1 MSKDLY
7 VKNLSQQTTEE
18 DIRTLF
24 AVAGKV
30 TYIHMVIDP
39 KTEQFLGCAY
49 VKMSSEAEAKDAINA
64 LNEARYMNSY
74 ISVSVALPR
83 TPAGSPRPPQQKRA
97 ARPPAAAGVQKKQ
110 ERSIAKGD
118 WTGPAPAKKKA
129 RPAAAPR
136 RKEGEEGRSDWT
148 SAPAGG
154 KKPREKSIAQS
165 DWTVSPKSERPSA
178 PARRQSSG
186 APRSAAP
193 KKGPGFK
200 RDK

>member
-30 TYIHMVIDP
+30 TYIHMVVDP
-39 KTEQFLGCAY
+39 KTQQFLGCAY

-74 ISVSVALPR
+74 ISVDVALPR
-83 TPAGSPRPPQQKRA
+83 TPAGSVRPTPPKKTPRPATAVATEKKRD
-97 ARPPAAAGVQKKQ
+97 KT
-110 ERSIAKGD
+110 IAKGD
-118 WTGPAPAKKKA
+118 WTGPAPTKKA
-129 RPAAAPR
+129 TPR
-136 RKEGEEGRSDWT
+136 RKDGEGERSNSPDWT
-148 SAPAGG
+148 AAPTGSAPP
-154 KKPREKSIAQS
+154 PRRKS
-165 DWTVSPKSERPSA
+165 SA
-178 PARRQSSG
+178 P
-186 APRSAAP
+186 PRSGSP
-193 KKGPGFK
+193 RKGPGPK

>member
-64 LNEARYMNSY
+64 LNEARYLNSY

-83 TPAGSPRPPQQKRA
+83 TPAGSVRPPQQKKA
-97 ARPPAAAGVQKKQ
+97 ARPPGAAGVQKKQ
-110 ERSIAKGD
+110 ERAIAKGD
-118 WTGPAPAKKKA
+118 WTGPAPARKKERSA
-129 RPAAAPR
+129 PLPR
-136 RKEGEEGRSDWT
+136 RKESAEGKSEWT
-148 SAPAGG
+148 SAPADR
-154 KKPREKSIAQS
+154 KKPREKTIEQS
-165 DWTVSPKSERPSA
+165 DWTVSPKKERPSA
-178 PARRQSSG
+178 PARREN
-186 APRSAAP
+186 SAAP

-200 RDK
+200 RGK

>member
-30 TYIHMVIDP
+30 TYIHMVVDP

-74 ISVSVALPR
+74 ISVDVALPR
-83 TPAGSPRPPQQKRA
+83 TPAGTARPPSPKNKKA
-97 ARPPAAAGVQKKQ
+97 ARPATAVATEKK
-110 ERSIAKGD
+110 RDKAIAKGD
-118 WTGPAPAKKKA
+118 WTGPAPTKKA
-129 RPAAAPR
+129 TPR
-136 RKEGEEGRSDWT
+136 RKDGEGGRSTPDWT
-148 SAPAGG
+148 STPT
-154 KKPREKSIAQS
+154 E
-165 DWTVSPKSERPSA
+165 SA
-178 PARRQSSG
+178 PSSRRKSSG
-186 APRSAAP
+186 APRSGSP
-193 KKGPGFK
+193 RKGPGPK

>member
-30 TYIHMVIDP
+30 TYIHMVVDP

-74 ISVSVALPR
+74 ISVDVALPR
-83 TPAGSPRPPQQKRA
+83 TPAGSVRPTPPKKA
-97 ARPPAAAGVQKKQ
+97 ARPTAAAAIQKK
-110 ERSIAKGD
+110 RDKAIAKGD
-118 WTGPAPAKKKA
+118 WTAPAPGKKA
-129 RPAAAPR
+129 PAR
-136 RKEGEEGRSDWT
+136 RKEGEGEGERSSTPDWT
-148 SAPAGG
+148 AAPTGGAATLRRKSSAP
-154 KKPREKSIAQS
+154 
-165 DWTVSPKSERPSA
+165 
-178 PARRQSSG
+178 
-186 APRSAAP
+186 PRSGTSR
-193 KKGPGFK
+193 KGPGTK

>member
-30 TYIHMVIDP
+30 TYIHMVVDP

-49 VKMSSEAEAKDAINA
+49 VKMSSEAEAKDAISA

-74 ISVSVALPR
+74 ISVDVALPR
-83 TPAGSPRPPQQKRA
+83 TPAGSVRPTPPKKAPRPA
-97 ARPPAAAGVQKKQ
+97 TAVATQKK
-110 ERSIAKGD
+110 RDKAIAKGD
-118 WTGPAPAKKKA
+118 WTAPAPGKKA
-129 RPAAAPR
+129 TPR
-136 RKEGEEGRSDWT
+136 RKEGAGGRSSAPDWT
-148 SAPAGG
+148 SEPTG
-154 KKPREKSIAQS
+154 
-165 DWTVSPKSERPSA
+165 SA
-178 PARRQSSG
+178 PPPRRKSSAPPRSG
-186 APRSAAP
+186 APR
-193 KKGPGFK
+193 KGPGPK

>member
-30 TYIHMVIDP
+30 TYIHMVVDP

-74 ISVSVALPR
+74 ISVDVALPR
-83 TPAGSPRPPQQKRA
+83 TPAGSVRPPQPKKA
-97 ARPPAAAGVQKKQ
+97 ARPAAAVAPQKK
-110 ERSIAKGD
+110 RDKAIAKGD
-118 WTGPAPAKKKA
+118 WTAPAPGKKA
-129 RPAAAPR
+129 TPR
-136 RKEGEEGRSDWT
+136 RKEGDGERSSTPDWT
-148 SAPAGG
+148 AAPTGSAP
-154 KKPREKSIAQS
+154 PLRRKSN
-165 DWTVSPKSERPSA
+165 A
-178 PARRQSSG
+178 P
-186 APRSAAP
+186 PRSGSP
-193 KKGPGFK
+193 RKGPGPK

>member
-30 TYIHMVIDP
+30 TYIHMVVDP

-83 TPAGSPRPPQQKRA
+83 TAAGSVKPPQKRA
-97 ARPPAAAGVQKKQ
+97 VRPPAAEASQKRRDK
-110 ERSIAKGD
+110 SIAKGD
-118 WTGPAPAKKKA
+118 WTGPAPSKKA
-129 RPAAAPR
+129 TPR
-136 RKEGEEGRSDWT
+136 RKEGDWT
-148 SAPAGG
+148 SAPT
-154 KKPREKSIAQS
+154 E
-165 DWTVSPKSERPSA
+165 SA
-178 PARRQSSG
+178 PPVRRKSSG
-186 APRSAAP
+186 TPRGAAP

>member
-30 TYIHMVIDP
+30 TYIHMVVDP

-64 LNEARYMNSY
+64 LNDARYMNSY
-74 ISVSVALPR
+74 ISVDVALPR
-83 TPAGSPRPPQQKRA
+83 TPAGSVK
-97 ARPPAAAGVQKKQ
+97 PAAPKKAVRPVVAVATQKK
-110 ERSIAKGD
+110 RDKAIAKGD
-118 WTGPAPAKKKA
+118 WTGPAPSKKA
-129 RPAAAPR
+129 TPR
-136 RKEGEEGRSDWT
+136 RKDGEGERSSSPDWT
-148 SAPAGG
+148 AAPTGSAP
-154 KKPREKSIAQS
+154 PRRKS
-165 DWTVSPKSERPSA
+165 SA
-178 PARRQSSG
+178 PTRSNS
-186 APRSAAP
+186 PR
-193 KKGPGFK
+193 KGPGTK

>member
-83 TPAGSPRPPQQKRA
+83 TPAWSVKPPQKRA
-97 ARPPAAAGVQKKQ
+97 ARPPAAGATEKKRD
-110 ERSIAKGD
+110 RSIAKGD
-118 WTGPAPAKKKA
+118 WTAPAPAKKA
-129 RPAAAPR
+129 RPATAPR

-154 KKPREKSIAQS
+154 KKTREKTIAQS
-165 DWTVSPKSERPSA
+165 DWTVSAESTP
-178 PARRQSSG
+178 PARRKSSTP
-186 APRSAAP
+186 PRSAAP

>member
-30 TYIHMVIDP
+30 TYIHMVVDP

-49 VKMSSEAEAKDAINA
+49 VKMSSEAEAKDALNA

-97 ARPPAAAGVQKKQ
+97 ARPPAATGAQKKQ

-129 RPAAAPR
+129 LPAATPR
-136 RKEGEEGRSDWT
+136 RQEGAEGRSDWT

-165 DWTVSPKSERPSA
+165 DWTVAAGSTPSA
-178 PARRQSSG
+178 RRKSSSP
-186 APRSAAP
+186 PRSAAP
-193 KKGPGFK
+193 KKGPGSK

>member
-83 TPAGSPRPPQQKRA
+83 TPAGSPRPPQKSRA
-97 ARPPAAAGVQKKQ
+97 PRPPAAAKAQKKQ

-118 WTGPAPAKKKA
+118 WTGPAPARKT
-129 RPAAAPR
+129 PTR

-154 KKPREKSIAQS
+154 KKPREKTIAQS
-165 DWTVSPKSERPSA
+165 DWTESA
-178 PARRQSSG
+178 ANTLPARRKNSAPTRSG
-186 APRSAAP
+186 PTRSAAA

>member
-49 VKMSSEAEAKDAINA
+49 VKMSSEAEAKDALNA

-83 TPAGSPRPPQQKRA
+83 TPAGSPRPPSQKRPV
-97 ARPPAAAGVQKKQ
+97 RPPAAAGAQKKQ

-118 WTGPAPAKKKA
+118 WTAPAPSKKA
-129 RPAAAPR
+129 TPR
-136 RKEGEEGRSDWT
+136 RKEGEAGRKSAADWT
-148 SAPAGG
+148 LAAES
-154 KKPREKSIAQS
+154 
-165 DWTVSPKSERPSA
+165 TPSA
-178 PARRQSSG
+178 RRKSS
-186 APRSAAP
+186 APRSGPPRSTP
-193 KKGPGFK
+193 KRGPGFK

>member
-49 VKMSSEAEAKDAINA
+49 VKMSSEEEAKDAINA

-83 TPAGSPRPPQQKRA
+83 TPAGSVRPPQQKRA
-97 ARPPAAAGVQKKQ
+97 ARPPAAAGAQKKQ

-118 WTGPAPAKKKA
+118 WTGPAPARKKD
-129 RPAAAPR
+129 RPAASPR
-136 RKEGEEGRSDWT
+136 RKEGEVGRTNPVDWT
-148 SAPAGG
+148 TSA
-154 KKPREKSIAQS
+154 
-165 DWTVSPKSERPSA
+165 ERTP
-178 PARRQSSG
+178 PARRKSS
-186 APRSAAP
+186 APPRSSAP

>member
-83 TPAGSPRPPQQKRA
+83 TPAGSPRPPRQKRA
-97 ARPPAAAGVQKKQ
+97 ARPPAAGVQKKL

-154 KKPREKSIAQS
+154 KKPREKTIAQS
-165 DWTVSPKSERPSA
+165 DWTVSPKQERPSA
-178 PARRQSSG
+178 PARRKSS
-186 APRSAAP
+186 APPRSAAP

>member
-30 TYIHMVIDP
+30 TYIHMVVDP

-74 ISVSVALPR
+74 ISVGVALPR

-97 ARPPAAAGVQKKQ
+97 ARPPAAAAIQKKQ

-118 WTGPAPAKKKA
+118 WTGPAPTKKA
-129 RPAAAPR
+129 TPR
-136 RKEGEEGRSDWT
+136 RKEGEVGRSGAVDWT
-148 SAPAGG
+148 SA
-154 KKPREKSIAQS
+154 
-165 DWTVSPKSERPSA
+165 SA
-178 PARRQSSG
+178 ESSPARRKSSG
-186 APRSAAP
+186 PPRSAAP
-193 KKGPGFK
+193 RKGPGNK

>member
-30 TYIHMVIDP
+30 TYIHMVTDA

-83 TPAGSPRPPQQKRA
+83 TPAGSVKPAQKRTP
-97 ARPPAAAGVQKKQ
+97 RPPAAAGVQKKQ

-129 RPAAAPR
+129 TPR
-136 RKEGEEGRSDWT
+136 RKEGEVRKSAGDWT
-148 SAPAGG
+148 SAP
-154 KKPREKSIAQS
+154 PE
-165 DWTVSPKSERPSA
+165 SA
-178 PARRQSSG
+178 PPARRKSNSP
-186 APRSAAP
+186 PRSAAP

>member
-30 TYIHMVIDP
+30 TYIHMVVDP

-83 TPAGSPRPPQQKRA
+83 TAAGSVKPPEKKA
-97 ARPPAAAGVQKKQ
+97 PRPPAATAISKK
-110 ERSIAKGD
+110 RDKSIAKGD
-118 WTGPAPAKKKA
+118 WTGPAPTRKA
-129 RPAAAPR
+129 TPR
-136 RKEGEEGRSDWT
+136 RKEGAVGGSSAPDWT
-148 SAPAGG
+148 ASAAGA
-154 KKPREKSIAQS
+154 P
-165 DWTVSPKSERPSA
+165 
-178 PARRQSSG
+178 PARRKSSPP
-186 APRSAAP
+186 PRGTAV
-193 KKGPGFK
+193 KKGPGPK

>member
-49 VKMSSEAEAKDAINA
+49 VKMSSEAEAKDAINT

-83 TPAGSPRPPQQKRA
+83 TPAGSPRPPQKSRSP
-97 ARPPAAAGVQKKQ
+97 RPPAVAKVQKKQ

-118 WTGPAPAKKKA
+118 WTGPAPARKKERSA
-129 RPAAAPR
+129 PLPR
-136 RKEGEEGRSDWT
+136 RSEEGRSEWT

-154 KKPREKSIAQS
+154 KKPREKTIEQS
-165 DWTVSPKSERPSA
+165 DWTVSPKKERPSA
-178 PARRQSSG
+178 PARRENNT
-186 APRSAAP
+186 AP

-200 RDK
+200 RGK

>member
-30 TYIHMVIDP
+30 TYIHMVVDP

-83 TPAGSPRPPQQKRA
+83 TAAGSVKPPQQKT
-97 ARPPAAAGVQKKQ
+97 ARPPATATSATQKKR
-110 ERSIAKGD
+110 EKSIAKGD
-118 WTGPAPAKKKA
+118 WTAPAPAKKD
-129 RPAAAPR
+129 RPATPSR
-136 RKEGEEGRSDWT
+136 PQGRT
-148 SAPAGG
+148 AG
-154 KKPREKSIAQS
+154 KKG
-165 DWTVSPKSERPSA
+165 VGPK
-178 PARRQSSG
+178 
-186 APRSAAP
+186 RS
-193 KKGPGFK
+193 
-200 RDK
+200 R

>member
-49 VKMSSEAEAKDAINA
+49 VKMSSEAEARDAINA
-64 LNEARYMNSY
+64 LNEARYMHSY

-83 TPAGSPRPPQQKRA
+83 TPAGSVKPPQKRA
-97 ARPPAAAGVQKKQ
+97 ARPPAAGATEKK
-110 ERSIAKGD
+110 RDKSIARGD
-118 WTGPAPAKKKA
+118 WTAPAPARKA
-129 RPAAAPR
+129 ATR
-136 RKEGEEGRSDWT
+136 RKEDG
-148 SAPAGG
+148 
-154 KKPREKSIAQS
+154 
-165 DWTVSPKSERPSA
+165 A
-178 PARRQSSG
+178 PARSG
-186 APRSAAP
+186 PPRRTAA

>member
-30 TYIHMVIDP
+30 TYIHMVVDP

-83 TPAGSPRPPQQKRA
+83 TPAGSVKPSPKKA
-97 ARPPAAAGVQKKQ
+97 ARPAVAVAAQKK
-110 ERSIAKGD
+110 RDKSIAKGD
-118 WTGPAPAKKKA
+118 WTGPAPSKKTKSV
-129 RPAAAPR
+129 
-136 RKEGEEGRSDWT
+136 RKEGEFGSKSPRDWT
-148 SAPAGG
+148 SLPA
-154 KKPREKSIAQS
+154 E
-165 DWTVSPKSERPSA
+165 SA
-178 PARRQSSG
+178 PTARRKSS
-186 APRSAAP
+186 APPRSSTP
-193 KKGPGFK
+193 KKGSVPK

>member
-64 LNEARYMNSY
+64 LNEARYMNSH

-83 TPAGSPRPPQQKRA
+83 TPAGSPRPPQKRA
-97 ARPPAAAGVQKKQ
+97 ARPPAPTATQKK
-110 ERSIAKGD
+110 RDKSIAKGD
-118 WTGPAPAKKKA
+118 WTGPAPAKKS
-129 RPAAAPR
+129 RPAPKGEVGRQSAPDWSSAAAESAPPTR
-136 RKEGEEGRSDWT
+136 RKST
-148 SAPAGG
+148 
-154 KKPREKSIAQS
+154 
-165 DWTVSPKSERPSA
+165 
-178 PARRQSSG
+178 PARSG
-186 APRSAAP
+186 PTRSAAP